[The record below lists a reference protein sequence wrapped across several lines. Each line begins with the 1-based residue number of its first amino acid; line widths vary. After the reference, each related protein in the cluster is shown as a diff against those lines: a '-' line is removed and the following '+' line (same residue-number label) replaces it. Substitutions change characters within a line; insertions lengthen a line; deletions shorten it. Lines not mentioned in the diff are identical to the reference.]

1 MRTGLRT
8 LSIGEKLQLVEDIW
22 DSIAA
27 EQAALP
33 LTDEQRVELG
43 RRLDAYESD
52 SIKGRESSEVL
63 AAIKG
68 RL

>member
-1 MRTGLRT
+1 MRTGLRA
-8 LSIGEKLQLVEDIW
+8 LSMGDKLRLLEDLW

-27 EQAALP
+27 DQAALP
-33 LTDEQRVELG
+33 LTDEQRVELD
-43 RRLDAYESD
+43 RRLVAYESD
-52 SIKGRESSEVL
+52 NLKGRESNEVL